1 MTFNSKFQPP
11 ASQQGYTLVELMVVV
26 AIVAIIAGIALPA
39 YQSQMAKTRTTDGQT
54 IVTRIMQAQE
64 RYFTENL
71 TYVTDL
77 TTLGL
82 AANPAI
88 SDEGYYQVAAA
99 TCGVDV
105 DGDGDSDEI
114 NECVLLTATPVAGG
128 AQDGEPNLTLN
139 SIGTRSW

>member
-1 MTFNSKFQPP
+1 MTFNCKAQSP
-11 ASQQGYTLVELMVVV
+11 AAEQGFTLMELLVVL

-39 YQSQMAKTRTTDGQT
+39 YQSQMTKTRTTDGQSM
-54 IVTRIMQAQE
+54 VTRIMQAQE

-71 TYVTDL
+71 TYVTNL
-77 TTLGL
+77 TTLGF

-139 SIGTRSW
+139 SLGTRSW